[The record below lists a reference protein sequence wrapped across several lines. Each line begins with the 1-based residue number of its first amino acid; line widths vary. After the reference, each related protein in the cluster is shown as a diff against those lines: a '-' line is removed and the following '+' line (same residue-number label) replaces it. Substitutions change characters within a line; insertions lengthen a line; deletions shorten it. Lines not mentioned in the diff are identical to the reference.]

1 VRGQVFDIQRFS
13 LHDGPGIRTT
23 VFLKGCPLRCLW
35 CHNPESRSARPQL
48 AFFAERCVACGECV
62 AACPRH
68 AHRLAGERHELD
80 RAACVACGRC
90 VAACGSGALRLAGSE
105 RDATDVLDLVERDRP
120 YYDSSGGGLTISG
133 GEPLAQADFTRA
145 LLAGARQRG
154 LHACVETSGAA
165 PRRALAAIHGLV
177 DLFLFDLKATGE
189 WLHLRLTGSSPAP
202 ILANLDWLLAAGAS
216 VRLRCPLVPG
226 LNDDAN
232 HLKAIAA
239 LARRHAGLEVEVL
252 PFHDTARHKHARY
265 GSLDP
270 LPAVAAAG
278 AAERRRWCE
287 TLLALGCPRV
297 LDGGAASP
305 AN

>member
-1 VRGQVFDIQRFS
+1 MRGQVFDIQRFS

-48 AFFAERCVACGECV
+48 AFFAERCVACGECAV
-62 AACPRH
+62 ACPRH
-68 AHRLAGERHELD
+68 AHQLAEGCHVLD
-80 RAACVACGRC
+80 RESCDACGQC
-90 VAACGSGALRLAGSE
+90 ADACAFDALRLVGREWDASE
-105 RDATDVLDLVERDRP
+105 ALDLVERDRP

-145 LLAGARQRG
+145 LLAGARERG
-154 LHACVETSGAA
+154 LHTCIETSGAA
-165 PRRALAAIHGLV
+165 PQPAFAAIHGLV

-189 WLHLRLTGSSPAP
+189 RLHLRLTGSSPAP
-202 ILANLDWLLAAGAS
+202 ILANLEWLLAVGAS

-226 LNDDAN
+226 LNDDSD
-232 HLKAIAA
+232 HLAAIAA

-252 PFHDTARHKHARY
+252 PFHDTARHKHARH
-265 GSLDP
+265 GSSDP
-270 LPAVAAAG
+270 LPVLAAAG
-278 AAERRRWCE
+278 AEDRRRWCD

-297 LDGGAASP
+297 LDGGAAQP
-305 AN
+305 AH